1 MEDHLSRLEVKVVEA
16 IELIQ
21 TLREENRGLEGRCEE
36 LEHRLQDVAQERD
49 RLRGQLEE
57 ASAAAAEVEQFEQ
70 KRRLIEQK
78 VGNLLE
84 KLEAMG

>member
-1 MEDHLSRLEVKVVEA
+1 MDDQLARLEAKVEEA

-21 TLREENRGLEGRCEE
+21 TLRQEKQELDARCAD
-36 LEHRLQDVAQERD
+36 LQHRLDDTRQERD
-49 RLRGQLEE
+49 RLQSQLEE
-57 ASAAAAEVEQFEQ
+57 AAQASAEVERYEE

-78 VGNLLE
+78 VNGLLE